1 MQGGKRVQ
9 AIKLDLDVTS
19 RQCCNALQCVTDRV
33 CNSTQHKTC
42 SGCNALKHET
52 SRGCNAPQLNAEEG
66 CSAQDCHDHQF
77 QSKRK
82 YMCVP
87 LPAGLILHRTLTL
100 ARLWTVLELNFFAMD
115 SGTSRIVKLYYVFVR
130 LKEASVKM
138 VDTSTAVSVIS
149 ECLYKRRFKSVKLSQ
164 RN

>member
-1 MQGGKRVQ
+1 MPCMQGEKRVQ

-33 CNSTQHKTC
+33 CNSPQHK
-42 SGCNALKHET
+42 T
-52 SRGCNAPQLNAEEG
+52 SRGCNTPQLNAEEG

-82 YMCVP
+82 YICVP

-149 ECLYKRRFKSVKLSQ
+149 ECLY
-164 RN
+164 